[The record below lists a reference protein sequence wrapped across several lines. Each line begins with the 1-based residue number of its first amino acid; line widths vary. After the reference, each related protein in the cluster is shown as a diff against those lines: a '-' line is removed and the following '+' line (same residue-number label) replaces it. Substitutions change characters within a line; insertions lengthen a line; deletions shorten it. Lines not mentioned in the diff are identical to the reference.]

1 MLKCSTGI
9 EVRVFAVDLHQ
20 RNVSIQVPG
29 SHDIGLEEM
38 IVARSNPDRRGI
50 EACRPREAHEKQG
63 NFVAV
68 SIAAFPNILD
78 IAALSFLG
86 APLFLFWFFNFISG
100 IAYFLDPSIALLQ
113 L

>member
-1 MLKCSTGI
+1 LRPWQKAERRKCSTGI

-68 SIAAFPNILD
+68 SIAAVPNTLHTADLCCLD
-78 IAALSFLG
+78 V
-86 APLFLFWFFNFISG
+86 
-100 IAYFLDPSIALLQ
+100 LL
-113 L
+113 LPC